1 MDQVRFVEGIYDV
14 HSNAQAYCHFKSI
27 ASHFH
32 FNDFCLVKLPKN
44 DIELSY
50 SNSIVIHSLPC
61 VAPSLFDGAHD
72 ISVDPIFTHIEHSNE
87 TRWAK
92 KVVNDHKQNCPL
104 LQHFEFNQ
112 AFVIPLIKNNHEKF
126 ALVYLTVDGDHEI
139 WDQDLEV
146 LCERSRASLSSYNQN
161 VLRKVQTSE
170 LQPREVEI
178 IGLTSIGLTSSEIA
192 SELDISEFEVHANI
206 TQVKNKLGA
215 LNKAQIVTLSLNAGI
230 V

>member
-1 MDQVRFVEGIYDV
+1 MDQVRNIEGIYDV
-14 HSNAQAYCHFKSI
+14 YSNAQAYCHFKSI

-32 FNDFCLVKLPKN
+32 FNDFCLVNLPSN
-44 DIELSY
+44 GIELSY

-61 VAPSLFDGAHD
+61 IAPTLFDGAHD
-72 ISVDPIFTHIEHSNE
+72 ISFDPIFTHIELSNE
-87 TRWAK
+87 TRWVK
-92 KVVNDHKQNCPL
+92 KVANDYKQNCPL

-112 AFVIPLIKNNHEKF
+112 AFVIPLTENNNEKF
-126 ALVYLTVDGDHEI
+126 ALVYLTVNGDFEF

-192 SELDISEFEVHANI
+192 SELDIPEFEVHANI
-206 TQVKNKLGA
+206 AQAKNKLGA
-215 LNKAQIVTLSLNAGI
+215 LNKAQLVTFSLKAG
-230 V
+230 VV